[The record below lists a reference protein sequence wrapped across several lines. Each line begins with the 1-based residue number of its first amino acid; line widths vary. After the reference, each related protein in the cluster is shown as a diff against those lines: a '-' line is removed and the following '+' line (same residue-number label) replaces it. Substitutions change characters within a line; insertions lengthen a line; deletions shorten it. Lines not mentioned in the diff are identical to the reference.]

1 MLVIQ
6 ILFWVLLI
14 LCFIVGPPWGAWGQA
29 APAWS
34 PHVVYLVLFI
44 CLGLAVF
51 SGGVLVGAR

>member
-1 MLVIQ
+1 MLVVQ

-14 LCFIVGPPWGAWGQA
+14 LMFVIGPPWGAWGA
-29 APAWS
+29 HTPPWT

-51 SGGVLVGAR
+51 SGGVLMR